1 MQTKNFRDMNEF
13 ERRHHSLS
21 AKLFR
26 DALLGSL
33 ALGILSLVIGLGLY
47 AAAMAGQFI
56 GIAFNL
62 SRNAAGIL
70 DKICEAEDLAD
81 NVMAVYRAMG
91 DEMRSNPDSGA
102 YSESFL
108 RFEGEK
114 NYRRIR
120 LVLTDF
126 VASSDVDDVYLAMYD
141 EDTSALVYI
150 VNPEG
155 DTIHHPGYWEKVGKK
170 ELNTFLNWDGKG
182 KLYDISRTEKYGW
195 LCTSGYPIRGDD
207 GRIHCYVLTDVTL
220 GEVTRAMRLFV
231 LQYTLAVILMM
242 VVMAFVFERRI
253 RKWLVRPINRIAQAA
268 ESYSRDKKAGR
279 EDGEHFSRL
288 NIQTGD
294 EVEHLSLTLADMEHD
309 LQDYEENL
317 TKVTAQEERM
327 HTELSLANRIQTDM
341 LPNSFPPF
349 PDRTDFDIY
358 ASMKPAREVGGDF
371 YDFFMLGETKV
382 GLVMAD
388 VSGKGIPA
396 ALFMMHSRILVQN
409 YAKTGL
415 SPAEVLENMNRDICC
430 NNREGMFVTVWFGIL
445 DLQSGILTAAN
456 AGHEYPI
463 LKQAGEKFEII
474 KDKHGFV
481 IGGMENIR
489 YKNYELTLKPG
500 AKLFLYT
507 DGLTE
512 ATCASSEMF
521 GMERTVEALNS
532 AADGTPRQLLEA
544 VDSAVAS
551 FVQEAEQFD
560 DLTMMCVSYT
570 GNGR

>member
-1 MQTKNFRDMNEF
+1 MRLKNYREMSAA
-13 ERRHHSLS
+13 ERRRHSLS

-26 DALLGSL
+26 DAVLGSL

-47 AAAMAGQFI
+47 AAAMAGQYI

-70 DKICEAEDLAD
+70 DKICDAEVLAD
-81 NVMAVYRAMG
+81 KVMTVYRNLP
-91 DEMRSNPDSGA
+91 DEVRRDPDSGA
-102 YSESFL
+102 YSEAFL
-108 RFEGEK
+108 HLEGEK
-114 NYRRIR
+114 NYRRIK

-126 VASSDVDDVYLAMYD
+126 VSCSDVDDVYLAMYD
-141 EDTSALVYI
+141 EETSALVYA

-155 DTIHHPGYWEKVGKK
+155 DTIRHPGYWEKVDKK
-170 ELNTFLNWDGKG
+170 ELDTFLNWNWKD
-182 KLYDISRTEKYGW
+182 KLYAISRTEKYGW
-195 LCTSGYPIRGDD
+195 LCTSGFPILGED
-207 GRIHCYVLTDVTL
+207 GKTHCYVLTDVTL

-242 VVMAFVFERRI
+242 ALMSYLLNRRI
-253 RKWLVRPINRIAQAA
+253 RRWLVMPINSIALAA
-268 ESYSRDKKAGR
+268 ESYARDKKAGK
-279 EDGEHFSRL
+279 EGEHFSRL
-288 NIQTGD
+288 DIHTGD
-294 EVEHLSLTLADMEHD
+294 EVENLSLILTDMEHD

-317 TKVTAQEERM
+317 TKVTAQEERI
-327 HTELSLANRIQTDM
+327 HTELSLANRIQADM
-341 LPNSFPPF
+341 LPNKFPPF

-358 ASMKPAREVGGDF
+358 ASMEPAREIGGDF
-371 YDFFMLGETKV
+371 YDFFMLGESKL

-415 SPAEVLENMNRDICC
+415 SPAEVLENVNSDICA

-445 DLQSGILTAAN
+445 DLESGVLTAAN

-463 LKQAGEKFEII
+463 LKQADGKFELIR
-474 KDKHGFV
+474 DRHGFV
-481 IGGMENIR
+481 IGGMENIHYR
-489 YKNYELTLKPG
+489 NYELKLEPG

-512 ATCASSEMF
+512 ATDAFFEMF
-521 GMERTVEALNS
+521 GMDRTVEALNS
-532 AADGTPRQLLEA
+532 GADGTPQQLLDR
-544 VDSAVAS
+544 VDAAVAA
-551 FVQEAEQFD
+551 FVRGAEQFD
-560 DLTMMCVSYT
+560 DLTMMCVWYI
-570 GNGR
+570 GN